1 LELFKTEKKA
11 APLAWRMQPEDFE
24 DFLGQSHLLDRNKP
38 LRRLIEDD
46 KIVSVIFYGPPGTGK
61 TALAHIIA
69 RKTKARFI
77 SINAVT
83 AGIKDIREAV
93 DSSRGQRAILF
104 VDEIHRFNKTQ
115 QDALLPHVEKGEII
129 LVGAST
135 QNPFFSLVPALS
147 SRSLIFP
154 FRPIP
159 AEELKK
165 LLYRAI
171 SDKKGLGEY
180 ETSLEQEAAEYIAS
194 VSDGDARKSLN
205 ILELAFLSSLESET
219 DSEKFSGDGAI
230 HSAAI
235 TLALVKEVTQN
246 RSIYYDE
253 DDHYNTISAFI
264 KSMRGSD
271 PDATVYWMAK
281 MLEAGEDPL
290 FIARRIV
297 ICAAEDVGNADP
309 QALVVAVSALHAFE
323 KIGLPE
329 GRIPLAMAA
338 LYVATAPK
346 SNAAYVAIDSAIDAV
361 RNEPAR
367 EVPNHLKDSHYKSAK
382 KLGSGVG
389 YLYPHSFDGH
399 YVKQAYMPE
408 QKTFYTPSS
417 EGFEKILQER
427 LQKRRE
433 TPDG

>member
-1 LELFKTEKKA
+1 
-11 APLAWRMQPEDFE
+11 MQPEDFE
-24 DFLGQSHLLDRNKP
+24 DFLGQSHLLHRNKP

-69 RKTKARFI
+69 RKTMARFI

-83 AGIKDIREAV
+83 AGIKDIRAAV
-93 DSSRGQRAILF
+93 DSSHGQRAILF
-104 VDEIHRFNKTQ
+104 VDEIHRFNKIQ
-115 QDALLPHVEKGEII
+115 QDALLPHVERGEII

-147 SRSLIFP
+147 SRSLIFQ
-154 FRPIP
+154 FKPIP
-159 AEELKK
+159 QDELKK
-165 LLYRAI
+165 LLYCAI

-180 ETSLEQEAAEYIAS
+180 EISLQQEAAEFIAS
-194 VSDGDARKSLN
+194 VSDGDARKALN
-205 ILELAFLSSLESET
+205 ILELAFLSSLEST
-219 DSEKFSGDGAI
+219 ANSRLDGAAN
-230 HSAAI
+230 SRLDGAANKAVI
-235 TLALVKEVTQN
+235 SLEQVKEVTQN

-346 SNAAYVAIDSAIDAV
+346 SNASYVAIDNAIDAV

-367 EVPNHLKDSHYKSAK
+367 EVPNHLKDSSYTSAK
-382 KLGSGVG
+382 KLGAGIG

-399 YVKQAYMPE
+399 YVKQAYMPD

-417 EGFEKILQER
+417 EGFEKIIQER
-427 LQKRRE
+427 LHKGRE
-433 TPDG
+433 TPNG

>member
-1 LELFKTEKKA
+1 MELFKIEKKA

-24 DFLGQSHLLDRNKP
+24 DFLGQPHLLERNRP

-93 DSSRGQRAILF
+93 DSSQGERAILF

-154 FRPIP
+154 FKPIP

-171 SDKKGLGEY
+171 ADKKGLGEY
-180 ETSLEQEAAEYIAS
+180 EISLQQEAAEYIAS

-205 ILELAFLSSLESET
+205 ILELAFLSSLESST
-219 DSEKFSGDGAI
+219 NVAL
-230 HSAAI
+230 I
-235 TLALVKEVTQN
+235 TLAQVKEVTQN

-346 SNAAYVAIDSAIDAV
+346 SNASYVAIDNAIDTV

-367 EVPNHLKDSHYKSAK
+367 EVPNHLKDASYKSAK
-382 KLGSGVG
+382 KLGAGVG

-399 YVKQAYMPE
+399 YVKQSYMPE

-417 EGFEKILQER
+417 EGFEKIVQER
-427 LQKRRE
+427 LHKRRE

>member
-1 LELFKTEKKA
+1 
-11 APLAWRMQPEDFE
+11 MQPEDFE

-61 TALAHIIA
+61 TALARIIA

-93 DSSRGQRAILF
+93 DSSRGERAILF

-115 QDALLPHVEKGEII
+115 QDALLPHVEKGDII

-154 FRPIP
+154 FKPIP

-180 ETSLEQEAAEYIAS
+180 EISLQQEAAEFIAS
-194 VSDGDARKSLN
+194 ISDGDARKALN
-205 ILELAFLSSLESET
+205 ILELAFLSSLES
-219 DSEKFSGDGAI
+219 DNNKAV
-230 HSAAI
+230 I
-235 TLALVKEVTQN
+235 TLAQVKEVTQN

-309 QALVVAVSALHAFE
+309 QALVVAVAALHAFE
-323 KIGLPE
+323 RIGFPE
-329 GRIPLAMAA
+329 GRIPLSMAA

-346 SNAAYVAIDSAIDAV
+346 SNASYVAIDNAIDAV

-367 EVPNHLKDSHYKSAK
+367 EVPNHLKDSSYKSAK
-382 KLGSGVG
+382 KLGAGVG

-417 EGFEKILQER
+417 EGFEKIIQER

-433 TPDG
+433 TTDG

>member
-1 LELFKTEKKA
+1 
-11 APLAWRMQPEDFE
+11 MQPEDFE

-154 FRPIP
+154 FRHLP

-180 ETSLEQEAAEYIAS
+180 EISLQEEAAEYIAS
-194 VSDGDARKSLN
+194 VSEGDARKSLN
-205 ILELAFLSSLESET
+205 ILELSFLSSLGSGTGPE
-219 DSEKFSGDGAI
+219 DFSGDGAI
-230 HSAAI
+230 HRAAI
-235 TLALVKEVTQN
+235 TLAQVKEVTQN

-253 DDHYNTISAFI
+253 DEHYNTISAFI

-309 QALVVAVSALHAFE
+309 QALVVAVSALQAFE

-329 GRIPLAMAA
+329 GRIPLSMAA

-346 SNAAYVAIDSAIDAV
+346 SNAAYVAIDSAIEAV

-367 EVPNHLKDSHYKSAK
+367 NVPDHLRDTSYKSAK
-382 KLGSGVG
+382 KLGAGAG
-389 YLYPHSFDGH
+389 YLYPHSFAGH
-399 YVKQAYMPE
+399 YVKQAYLPDH
-408 QKTFYTPSS
+408 KTFYTPSS
-417 EGFEKILQER
+417 EGLEKIIQER
-427 LQKRRE
+427 MKKRRE

>member
-1 LELFKTEKKA
+1 
-11 APLAWRMQPEDFE
+11 MQPEDFE

-38 LRRLIEDD
+38 LRRLIEND

-69 RKTKARFI
+69 RKTEALFI

-135 QNPFFSLVPALS
+135 QNPYFSLVPALS

-154 FRPIP
+154 FKPIP
-159 AEELKK
+159 AEELIK

-180 ETSLEQEAAEYIAS
+180 EISLQQDAAEFIAS
-194 VSDGDARKSLN
+194 VSNGDARKALN
-205 ILELAFLSSLESET
+205 ILELAFLTSLESASKCAE
-219 DSEKFSGDGAI
+219 
-230 HSAAI
+230 I
-235 TLALVKEVTQN
+235 TLAQVKEVTQN

-281 MLEAGEDPL
+281 MLEAGEDPV

-309 QALVVAVSALHAFE
+309 QALIVAVSALQAFE

-329 GRIPLAMAA
+329 GRIPLSMAA

-346 SNAAYVAIDSAIDAV
+346 SNAAYVAIDNAIDAV

-367 EVPNHLKDSHYKSAK
+367 EVPDHLKDASYKSAK
-382 KLGSGVG
+382 KLGAGVG

-399 YVKQAYMPE
+399 YVKQSYMPQ
-408 QKTFYTPSS
+408 QKAFYTPSS
-417 EGFEKILQER
+417 EGFEKIIKER
-427 LQKRRE
+427 MQKRRE

>member
-1 LELFKTEKKA
+1 
-11 APLAWRMQPEDFE
+11 MQPEDFE
-24 DFLGQSHLLDRNKP
+24 DLLGQSHLLGRNKP

-46 KIVSVIFYGPPGTGK
+46 KLVSVIFYGPPGTGK

-69 RKTKARFI
+69 GKTKARFI
-77 SINAVT
+77 AINAVT

-93 DSSRGQRAILF
+93 DSSRGERAILF

-154 FRPIP
+154 FKPIP
-159 AEELKK
+159 AEELKS

-180 ETSLEQEAAEYIAS
+180 EVSLQQEAAEYIAA
-194 VSDGDARKSLN
+194 VSDGDARKTLN
-205 ILELAFLSSLESET
+205 ILELAFLSSLESDT
-219 DSEKFSGDGAI
+219 NSRCSGNGA
-230 HSAAI
+230 ANRAVI
-235 TLALVKEVTQN
+235 TLAQVKEVTQN
-246 RSIYYDE
+246 RAIYYDE

-309 QALVVAVSALHAFE
+309 QALIVAVSALHAFE
-323 KIGLPE
+323 KTGLPE

-346 SNAAYVAIDSAIDAV
+346 SNASYVAIDKAIDAV

-367 EVPNHLKDSHYKSAK
+367 EVPAHLKDSSYRSAK
-382 KLGSGVG
+382 KLGAGVG

-399 YVKQAYMPE
+399 YVKQDYMPD
-408 QKTFYTPSS
+408 KKIFYTPSS

-427 LQKRRE
+427 LQKGRE

>member
-11 APLAWRMQPEDFE
+11 APLAWRMQPEDFN
-24 DFLGQSHLLDRNKP
+24 DFLGQQHLLAGNKP
-38 LRRLIEDD
+38 LRRLIEED

-77 SINAVT
+77 AINAVT

-93 DSSRGQRAILF
+93 ESSRGGRAILF

-115 QDALLPHVEKGEII
+115 QDALLPHVEQGEVI

-154 FRPIP
+154 FKPIP
-159 AEELKK
+159 EEDLKK
-165 LLYRAI
+165 LI
-171 SDKKGLGEY
+171 SLALREKKGLGEY
-180 ETSLEQEAAEYIAS
+180 AVDLQEEAADYIAAIS
-194 VSDGDARKSLN
+194 EGDARKTLN
-205 ILELAFLSSLESET
+205 ILELAFLSSLESGT
-219 DSEKFSGDGAI
+219 GR
-230 HSAAI
+230 AAI
-235 TLALVKEVTQN
+235 TLEQVKEVTQN

-281 MLEAGEDPL
+281 MLESGEDPL

-309 QALVVAVSALHAFE
+309 QALTVAVSALHAFE

-338 LYVATAPK
+338 LYIATAPK
-346 SNAAYVAIDSAIDAV
+346 SNASYRAIDKALDAV
-361 RNEPAR
+361 RKEPLQ
-367 EVPNHLKDSHYKSAK
+367 EVPDHLKDASYKNAGR
-382 KLGSGVG
+382 LGAGIG
-389 YLYPHSFDGH
+389 YLYPHDYEHH
-399 YVKQAYMPE
+399 YVKQRYMREP
-408 QKTFYTPSS
+408 KTFYTPSS

-427 LQKRRE
+427 LHTRRE
-433 TPDG
+433 TQDE

>member
-1 LELFKTEKKA
+1 
-11 APLAWRMQPEDFE
+11 MQPEDFE

-46 KIVSVIFYGPPGTGK
+46 KIVSVIFYGQPGTGK

-154 FRPIP
+154 FKPIP
-159 AEELKK
+159 EEELKK

-180 ETSLEQEAAEYIAS
+180 DISLQQEAADYIAS
-194 VSDGDARKSLN
+194 VSNGDARKALN
-205 ILELAFLSSLESET
+205 ILELAFLSSHESGT
-219 DSEKFSGDGAI
+219 DKAV
-230 HSAAI
+230 I
-235 TLALVKEVTQN
+235 TLAQVKEVTQN

-253 DDHYNTISAFI
+253 DEHYNIISAFI

-338 LYVATAPK
+338 LYTATAPK
-346 SNAAYVAIDSAIDAV
+346 SNASYVAIDNAIEAV

-367 EVPNHLKDSHYKSAK
+367 EVPDHLKDSSYKNAR
-382 KLGSGVG
+382 KLGAGVG
-389 YLYPHSFDGH
+389 YRYPHSFAGH
-399 YVKQAYMPE
+399 YVKQIYMPD

-417 EGFEKILQER
+417 EGFEKIIQER
-427 LQKRRE
+427 LNKRRE

>member
-1 LELFKTEKKA
+1 
-11 APLAWRMQPEDFE
+11 MQPEDFD
-24 DFLGQSHLLDRNKP
+24 DFLGQQHLLAGNKP
-38 LRRLIEDD
+38 LRRLIEED

-77 SINAVT
+77 AINAVT

-93 DSSRGQRAILF
+93 ESSRGGRAILF

-115 QDALLPHVEKGEII
+115 QDALLPHVEQGEVI
-129 LVGAST
+129 LIGAST

-154 FRPIP
+154 FKPIP
-159 AEELKK
+159 EEDLKK
-165 LLYRAI
+165 LI
-171 SDKKGLGEY
+171 SLALREKKGLGEY
-180 ETSLEQEAAEYIAS
+180 AVDLQEEAAEYIAAIS
-194 VSDGDARKSLN
+194 EGDARKTLN
-205 ILELAFLSSLESET
+205 ILELAFLSSLESGT
-219 DSEKFSGDGAI
+219 GK
-230 HSAAI
+230 AAI
-235 TLALVKEVTQN
+235 TMEQVKEVTQN

-281 MLEAGEDPL
+281 MLESGEDPL

-309 QALVVAVSALHAFE
+309 QALTVAVSALHAFE

-346 SNAAYVAIDSAIDAV
+346 SNAAYRAIDKAIEAV
-361 RNEPAR
+361 RKEPVQQ
-367 EVPNHLKDSHYKSAK
+367 VPDHLKDSSYKSAG
-382 KLGSGVG
+382 KLGAGIG
-389 YLYPHSFDGH
+389 YRYPHDYAHH
-399 YVKQAYMPE
+399 YVRQSYMHEP
-408 QKTFYTPSS
+408 KTFYTPSS

-427 LQKRRE
+427 LHTRRE
-433 TPDG
+433 TQDE